1 MMSSTT
7 TDPTHASTHAHPP
20 APAHPPA
27 AAHPPA
33 PASDAM
39 APGFCP
45 RLLAGTELIG
55 QVAGSGLR
63 EPPYLVRRCD
73 GQVVQL
79 SHLLYTIAS
88 HMDGRELAAIA
99 ADASQRLNV
108 RITAEQIAY
117 VAEHK

>member
-1 MMSSTT
+1 MSGPGRRDGRLVMSITT
-7 TDPTHASTHAHPP
+7 IDPQEAP

-63 EPPYLVRRCD
+63 EPPYLVPRCD

-88 HMDGRELAAIA
+88 HMDGRELAEIA
-99 ADASQRLNV
+99 
-108 RITAEQIAY
+108 
-117 VAEHK
+117 